1 MSKVINED
9 RMLKLVHNFFEHP
22 ATLITELVQNAVR
35 AKARKIDINIK
46 DGTLVV
52 CDDGNGCDSHEP
64 LLTLAESCWDAE
76 VEENEQP
83 AGWGLFVLYCLAEK
97 VSLTSRF
104 GTLTIDTALFF
115 NDAAYRERALSTG
128 ELVDTSKTA
137 EGFTISATMDS
148 RKMKQIAGISH
159 KRLQY
164 FPIDITLNGNSVVRE
179 SVAREYKDY
188 PIKTQYMGN
197 DVFINPKRI
206 YTLADWLQSLDVV
219 WYGILIPGERYS
231 GNRGVINVTQGT
243 PLTPV
248 LPFRTT
254 IKQDEKFTEFGEF
267 ARQKIVEYCT
277 EKINSKAEGVEPLIQ
292 TMGTLATQEELDR
305 LDYYI
310 VYEEDP
316 YYDTGNSPA
325 HSTSQ
330 IVARGERVFTEDT
343 EITIVEN
350 GERKR
355 LRKIGYDHITKRCA
369 GNYEMLF
376 LPKGVI
382 TKRSTLESHP
392 DWLEIEERILR
403 IDICTGDGDDRYIG
417 GNLEG
422 WYDSMIASAWSDTD
436 TKDGCLCQGQSGTD
450 TKDDSRKIDI
460 IGIDAG
466 GVLSSIAIYYAKD
479 ADLIDKIDDSIANH
493 LYYEDGDTYDTQYE
507 ETRNAI
513 WEDVQ
518 NVHGTFDRRD
528 LLKGFMA
535 ITGVRIADVI
545 NIGIHED
552 KMIITMDEGE
562 EKVLLLA

>member
-1 MSKVINED
+1 MSKVINEN

-22 ATLITELVQNAVR
+22 AMLITELVQNAVR
-35 AKARKIDINIK
+35 AKASKIDISIGE
-46 DGTLVV
+46 GTLVV
-52 CDDGNGCDSHEP
+52 RDNGNGCDSHEP

-83 AGWGLFVLYCLAEK
+83 AGWGLFVLYCLAKE
-97 VSLTSRF
+97 VSITSRF
-104 GTLTIDTALFF
+104 GTLTIDTASFF
-115 NDAAYRERALSTG
+115 NDAAYRERALSAG
-128 ELVDTSKTA
+128 GLVDTSKTA

-148 RKMKQIAGISH
+148 RKMKQISGISH
-159 KRLQY
+159 NRLQY
-164 FPIDITLNGNSVVRE
+164 FPIDITLNGESVVRE
-179 SVAREYKDY
+179 SVAEEYKDY
-188 PIKTQYMGN
+188 SIKTQYMGN

-206 YTLADWLQSLDVV
+206 YTLADWLQSLDVI
-219 WYGILIPGERYS
+219 WYGMLIPAPRYS
-231 GNRGVINVTQGT
+231 GNRGIINVTQGA

-277 EKINSKAEGVEPLIQ
+277 KRINSKAKDMDALIQ
-292 TMGTLATQEELDR
+292 TMGELATQEELDQ

-310 VYEEDP
+310 VNEEEP
-316 YYDTGNSPA
+316 YYDTGHSPA
-325 HSTSQ
+325 HSTDR
-330 IVARGERVFTEDT
+330 IVARGERVFTEDA
-343 EITIVEN
+343 EITMVEN

-355 LRKIGYDHITKRCA
+355 LGKIGYDPITKRYA

-376 LPKGVI
+376 LPKGII
-382 TKRSTLESHP
+382 TERSTLESHP
-392 DWLEIEERILR
+392 DWLKIEERILK
-403 IDICTGDGDDRYIG
+403 IDICTGDGDDKYTG
-417 GNLEG
+417 GHLEG
-422 WYDSMIASAWSDTD
+422 WYDAAIVSAWSDTD

-450 TKDDSRKIDI
+450 TKDDRCKIDI

-466 GVLSSIAIYYAKD
+466 GGLSSIAIYYAKD
-479 ADLIDKIDDSIANH
+479 AGLIDKIDDSIANH

-528 LLKGFMA
+528 LLKGF
-535 ITGVRIADVI
+535 ITVAGVRIADVR
-545 NIGIHED
+545 NIGIHKN
-552 KMIITMDEGE
+552 KMIITMEEGE

>member
-1 MSKVINED
+1 MSKVINEN

-22 ATLITELVQNAVR
+22 AMLITELVQNAVR
-35 AKARKIDINIK
+35 AKASKIDIAIE

-52 CDDGNGCDSHEP
+52 CDDGYGCDSHEP

-115 NDAAYRERALSTG
+115 NDAVYRGKALSVG

-164 FPIDITLNGNSVVRE
+164 FPIEITLNGDSVVRE
-179 SVAREYKDY
+179 SVVEEYKDY
-188 PIKTQYMGN
+188 PIKAQYMGN

-206 YTLADWLQSLDVV
+206 DTLAEWLQSLDVI
-219 WYGILIPGERYS
+219 WYGMLIPAPRYS
-231 GNRGVINVTQGT
+231 GNRGIVNVTQGT

-254 IKQDEKFTEFGEF
+254 IKQDEKFAEFGAF

-277 EKINSKAEGVEPLIQ
+277 KKINSKAEGVEPLMQ
-292 TMGTLATQEELDR
+292 TMEKLATQEELNR

-310 VYEEDP
+310 IDEEDP
-316 YYDTGNSPA
+316 YFDTGHSPA
-325 HSTSQ
+325 HSTSR
-330 IVARGERVFTEDT
+330 IVARGERVFTEDA
-343 EITIVEN
+343 EITIVED
-350 GERKR
+350 GKRRR
-355 LRKIGYDHITKRCA
+355 LRKIGYDHATKRYT

-382 TKRSTLESHP
+382 TERSTLESHP

-403 IDICTGDGDDRYIG
+403 IDICTGDGDDKYTG
-417 GNLEG
+417 GTWRAGTMLRLYRHG
-422 WYDSMIASAWSDTD
+422 QIPIQRMDVCVRDSQVPIQRMI
-436 TKDGCLCQGQSGTD
+436 
-450 TKDDSRKIDI
+450 
-460 IGIDAG
+460 
-466 GVLSSIAIYYAKD
+466 
-479 ADLIDKIDDSIANH
+479 
-493 LYYEDGDTYDTQYE
+493 
-507 ETRNAI
+507 
-513 WEDVQ
+513 DVKS
-518 NVHGTFDRRD
+518 T
-528 LLKGFMA
+528 
-535 ITGVRIADVI
+535 
-545 NIGIHED
+545 
-552 KMIITMDEGE
+552 
-562 EKVLLLA
+562 